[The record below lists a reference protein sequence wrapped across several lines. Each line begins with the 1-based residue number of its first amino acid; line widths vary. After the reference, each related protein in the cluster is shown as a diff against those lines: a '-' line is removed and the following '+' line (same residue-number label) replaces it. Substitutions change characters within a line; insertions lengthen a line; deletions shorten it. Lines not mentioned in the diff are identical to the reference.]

1 MDIFLEYW
9 YGASQIRSSLR
20 QQFYHRSPWLGS
32 QYLSPLVWVFNHN
45 SLTHLM
51 LWWFFVMS
59 RQIQIIPRCFQSQVL
74 LIHSPSSFS
83 PIFLLF
89 SLLDRFQ
96 MNLNY
101 IIILSNALS
110 CPFNIGDPMRRSC
123 IPFFLLFCLMLLDWS
138 SFGDFSSNIS
148 LLAHLTGV
156 SALIQ
161 RFGWD
166 DQSRYFLVPV
176 SYCCTVITKS
186 CSWWSLCLNYIAKLL
201 SCCFPCWT
209 FALILSLFLCKKWVW

>member
-1 MDIFLEYW
+1 MIR
-9 YGASQIRSSLR
+9 QIRS
-20 QQFYHRSPWLGS
+20 
-32 QYLSPLVWVFNHN
+32 
-45 SLTHLM
+45 
-51 LWWFFVMS
+51 
-59 RQIQIIPRCFQSQVL
+59 IPRYCQSQVL

-138 SFGDFSSNIS
+138 SFGDFSSDIS

-166 DQSRYFLVPV
+166 DQYCYFIVPV
-176 SYCCTVITKS
+176 SYWFTVRTQS
-186 CSWWSLCLNYIAKLL
+186 CRWWSLCLTFTLNRSRLVVLL
-201 SCCFPCWT
+201 DFGLGSLLFLVNNGSNKPIKYW
-209 FALILSLFLCKKWVW
+209 LSLYVVGITWGEVKVCLL